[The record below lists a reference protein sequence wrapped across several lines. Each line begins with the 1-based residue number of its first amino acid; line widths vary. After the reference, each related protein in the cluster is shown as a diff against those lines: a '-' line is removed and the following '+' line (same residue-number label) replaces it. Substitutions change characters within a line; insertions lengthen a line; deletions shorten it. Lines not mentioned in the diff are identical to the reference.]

1 MSSAKPLHEM
11 LASAEHYAVLDGAL
25 SEYRALVLGHCD
37 AFADMHEVAYFERMI
52 RIVDEL
58 RAALEEG

>member
-1 MSSAKPLHEM
+1 MSNTKSLHE
-11 LASAEHYAVLDGAL
+11 LLVSPEHYAVLDGAL

>member
-1 MSSAKPLHEM
+1 MSP
-11 LASAEHYAVLDGAL
+11 EHYAVLDGAL

-58 RAALEEG
+58 LAALEEG